1 MHIKST
7 LQTLLLLPAWL
18 VLQNFNVA
26 GHSELLLADGGK
38 SKYSPSATHS
48 PNENAY
54 RIKKVVLDAGHGGKD
69 PGCIGAI
76 SREKNNTLAIVLK
89 LGALITENCP
99 DVQVIYT
106 RTTDDFVE
114 LKERAAI
121 ANRNK
126 ADLFISVHCNAISA
140 PSFHGAETYVL
151 GLHRAADNLEVAKR
165 ENSVIVME
173 ENYQKNYDGYDP
185 ASPEAHILG
194 SMWQSAYLE
203 QSILFASLVQQNV
216 TTTAGR
222 YDKGV
227 KQAGFLVLRETAMPA
242 VLVETG
248 FLTNRTE
255 EQYIAS
261 EEGQNQM
268 AISILDAFLSYRSQM
283 EGTPLVAKKTNSIS
297 KPSSTQP
304 AEKPAAEAAQATVA
318 TTSNANAVKQP
329 QVQATTKPAPGPK
342 PVTPKPVAQKPAGGT
357 ASTDAG
363 ASKTPVAKPVSAPVT
378 TAKTTAPPKT
388 GYRILLFVWPVRMD
402 MKSGLLGLLGNVDEE
417 KAEGEY
423 RYYTGNFATRAEAE
437 QTLPEL
443 RNLGFR
449 TASVVSAA
457 EQPNN

>member
-48 PNENAY
+48 PGENAY

-106 RTTDDFVE
+106 RTTDDFIE

-165 ENSVIVME
+165 ENAVIVME

-203 QSILFASLVQQNV
+203 QSILFASLVQQHV

-242 VLVETG
+242 VLIETG

-283 EGTPLVAKKTNSIS
+283 EGTPLVAKKTGAIS
-297 KPSSTQP
+297 KPPTTTAQ
-304 AEKPAAEAAQATVA
+304 ATVKPAAETPQTTTGAPTTTAAK
-318 TTSNANAVKQP
+318 TTPGQTA
-329 QVQATTKPAPGPK
+329 TKPAQAPK
-342 PVTPKPVAQKPAGGT
+342 PVNAKPAGSM
-357 ASTDAG
+357 ASTNAG
-363 ASKTPVAKPVSAPVT
+363 PAKTPAAKPVSAPAGTV
-378 TAKTTAPPKT
+378 KTPSPPKT
-388 GYRILLFVWPVRMD
+388 DFRILLFVWPARMD
-402 MKSGLLGLLGNVDEE
+402 MNSGLLGLLGNVEEE

-423 RYYTGNFATRAEAE
+423 RYYTGHFATRAEAE

-449 TASVVSAA
+449 TASVVAA
-457 EQPNN
+457 MEQPNN